1 MIIEVPQGKRTV
13 SIVLADSI
21 RDLSA
26 ANYMLMQQAWARE
39 VGIGSD
45 MYAQDG
51 HLARLGMFLAPDSL
65 PAARIEYSHT
75 VMGFTNLT
83 KEVPTNYRAA
93 VLAPLVVRIDEVA
106 HTDKSEAGLAVTAA
120 AILASGITQGQL
132 VDACE
137 QSKKNFQ
144 PLYQ

>member
-93 VLAPLVVRIDEVA
+93 VLAPLVVSIDKVA
-106 HTDKSEAGLAVTAA
+106 HTDKSEAGLAATAA

-137 QSKKNFQ
+137 QSKKKFQ
-144 PLYQ
+144 PN

>member
-13 SIVLADSI
+13 SIVLADS
-21 RDLSA
+21 
-26 ANYMLMQQAWARE
+26 MLMQQAWARE

-93 VLAPLVVRIDEVA
+93 VLAPLVVSIDKVV
-106 HTDKSEAGLAVTAA
+106 HTDKSEAGLAATAA

-144 PLYQ
+144 PN

>member
-1 MIIEVPQGKRTV
+1 MTIEAKQGKQTNV
-13 SIVLADSI
+13 IVLSDSI
-21 RDLSA
+21 RELSA

-51 HLARLGMFLAPDSL
+51 HLARVGMFLTPEAL
-65 PAARIEYSHT
+65 PSARVEYTHT

-83 KEVPTNYRAA
+83 KEVPVNYRAA
-93 VLAPLVVRIDEVA
+93 VLAPLLVSINKVEYA
-106 HTDKSEAGLAVTAA
+106 DKSEAGLLAA
-120 AILASGITQGQL
+120 TQAILATGITQGQL

-137 QSKKNFQ
+137 LSKKNFK
-144 PLYQ
+144 PN